1 MAILPAYEQLMK
13 GLAAQVSDGPFASEA
28 DEDANTS
35 KRLLLHPAEAAG
47 LFTDPISLWD
57 EGVLREAAAPPRSSC
72 YTPALYQ
79 KADETALA
87 DAVADLAFAQLH
99 RKPVEHC
106 AKPAGEY
113 ESAVSFVLG
122 IYLVLALLING
133 LGISDFDRLFFRAR
147 TNYYL
152 NIGSRTIRQ
161 LYDKNWAAKYT
172 PRHNPYPL
180 G

>member
-28 DEDANTS
+28 HEDAATA
-35 KRLLLHPAEAAG
+35 KRLLLNPSQAAV
-47 LFTDPISLWD
+47 LFSDPIAPWSD
-57 EGVLREAAAPPRSSC
+57 TVLREAGAPARGSC
-72 YTPALYQ
+72 YAPALYQ
-79 KADETALA
+79 KADETSLA
-87 DAVADLAFAQLH
+87 DAVADLAFAQLY
-99 RKPVEHC
+99 RKPVEHFS
-106 AKPAGEY
+106 KPAGEY
-113 ESAVSFVLG
+113 ESAVAFVLG
-122 IYLVLALLING
+122 IYLVLAILFNG
-133 LGISDFDRLFFRAR
+133 LDTNDFDRLFFRAR

-161 LYDKNWAAKYT
+161 MYDKNWAAKYT

>member
-28 DEDANTS
+28 HEDACTA
-35 KRLLLHPAEAAG
+35 KRLLLHPADATIY
-47 LFTDPISLWD
+47 FTDPIALWD
-57 EGVLREAAAPPRSSC
+57 EAVLKEAAAPARGSC
-72 YTPALYQ
+72 YVPALYQ

-87 DAVADLAFAQLH
+87 DAVADLAFAQIH
-99 RKPVEHC
+99 RKPVEHF

-113 ESAVSFVLG
+113 ESAVAFVLG
-122 IYLVLALLING
+122 IYLVLAMLFNG
-133 LGISDFDRLFFRAR
+133 LGADDFDRLFFHAR